1 MIHAGTVK
9 KYFLLLASLNIFA
22 VGLIYGVSPRWFA
35 SFFFGLS
42 SLDRNLA
49 HILRAMMCL
58 YFGFGLYWLLAAF
71 SPRCRNAALLTVMI
85 FPAGLAIGR
94 IVSFFADG
102 RPAPLLLL
110 YMFAEFVQA
119 PLAYWVFRLRE

>member
-22 VGLIYGVSPRWFA
+22 VALLYGVSPSWFA

-42 SLDRNLA
+42 PIDRNLA
-49 HILRAMMCL
+49 HIFRAMMCL

-71 SPRCRNAALLTVMI
+71 SPCYRNAALLTVMI
-85 FPAGLAIGR
+85 FPVGLAFGR
-94 IVSFFADG
+94 IISFFADG
-102 RPAPLLLL
+102 KPAPLLLL
-110 YMFAEFVQA
+110 YMFAEFIQA
-119 PLAYWVFRLRE
+119 PLAYWVFRLRD